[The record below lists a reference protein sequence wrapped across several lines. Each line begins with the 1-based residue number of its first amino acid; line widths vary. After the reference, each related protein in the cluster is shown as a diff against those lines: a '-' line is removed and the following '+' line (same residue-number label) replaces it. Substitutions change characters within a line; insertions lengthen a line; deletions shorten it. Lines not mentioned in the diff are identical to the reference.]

1 MVCTCP
7 RTAPQDPA
15 AAALLPFLA
24 IFVLTSAEVPHAC
37 CSILARSSVG
47 RVIPSVDDVDI
58 ILPSKRFCL
67 ARAASQSLF
76 PWLKDCRAPAHPRSV
91 PYSGCGVPYVSLV
104 GENTALAGN
113 PSHEDWSARL
123 VLGDRLPGL
132 NLAGGGLFARADIG
146 RSQRRECTP
155 RALGPQLLLD
165 CASSRSPE
173 ALGA

>member
-15 AAALLPFLA
+15 AAALLPFLV
-24 IFVLTSAEVPHAC
+24 IFVLTSA
-37 CSILARSSVG
+37 G
-47 RVIPSVDDVDI
+47 
-58 ILPSKRFCL
+58 
-67 ARAASQSLF
+67 
-76 PWLKDCRAPAHPRSV
+76 
-91 PYSGCGVPYVSLV
+91 GVPYLSLV
-104 GENTALAGN
+104 GEDTALAGDL
-113 PSHEDWSARL
+113 SHEDWSAARL
-123 VLGDRLPGL
+123 VLGDRLLPGL

>member
-1 MVCTCP
+1 MVCTRP

-24 IFVLTSAEVPHAC
+24 IFVLTSA
-37 CSILARSSVG
+37 G
-47 RVIPSVDDVDI
+47 
-58 ILPSKRFCL
+58 
-67 ARAASQSLF
+67 
-76 PWLKDCRAPAHPRSV
+76 
-91 PYSGCGVPYVSLV
+91 GVPYLSLV
-104 GENTALAGN
+104 GEDTALAGDL
-113 PSHEDWSARL
+113 SHEDWSARL

-146 RSQRRECTP
+146 RGQRRGCTP